1 VRNLKFGIEIET
13 HIPSLSAV
21 SVGRYHAGD
30 LCPQLPTAVDGK
42 MWKCE
47 RDSSINAPAGRQ
59 PAEFVSPILSGTEGV
74 QNVVK
79 AVAKLK
85 ELDAKVNETCGV
97 HVTVE
102 WTGDQA
108 ALARLINLVAN
119 FESAFYGSTG
129 TKNRENGTYCRKIK
143 QYGSAEKVINRA
155 ASISGRY
162 HILNLTHIANGGNR
176 VEFRCFSASLNSAK
190 ILGWI
195 QMCLAA
201 VEVALDGRIRPFNH
215 TEEETA
221 TESLKRFFA
230 TMRWIGKD
238 KTVARGN
245 FHPEANGEG
254 LPTRRFIRSELLRM
268 TAKYDAS
275 VAAAASIAR
284 SIGQ

>member
-1 VRNLKFGIEIET
+1 MRNLKFGIEIET
-13 HIPSLSAV
+13 HIPSLSPV

-30 LCPQLPTAVDGK
+30 LCPQLPVSADGK
-42 MWKCE
+42 LWKCE
-47 RDSSINAPAGRQ
+47 RDGSINCPAGRQ

-74 QNVVK
+74 QNVVA
-79 AVAKLK
+79 AVGKLK
-85 ELDAKVNETCGV
+85 ELDAKINESCGV

-108 ALARLINLVAN
+108 ALARLIHLVAN
-119 FESAFYGSTG
+119 FETAFYGSTG
-129 TKNRENGTYCRKIK
+129 TKNRENGRYCRKIK
-143 QYGSAEKVINRA
+143 QYGSAEGVRLA
-155 ASISGRY
+155 AADAYRGRY
-162 HILNLTHIANGGNR
+162 HILNLTHVANGGNR

-215 TEEETA
+215 SEEETA

-245 FHPEANGEG
+245 FHPEGTYEG
-254 LPTRRFIRSELLRM
+254 LPTRRFMRSELLRM
-268 TAKYDAS
+268 AAKYDA
-275 VAAAASIAR
+275 A
-284 SIGQ
+284 